1 MLASQTSVKAA
12 GLPKDSRWQDVQV
25 ASSGSRQT
33 PIHGGPGELG
43 IYNAIQSVPGPN
55 GKREVVSGTSYLQVV
70 SFDGKGPRAQ
80 GLLAF
85 SISSDPA
92 SPYSAD
98 QDRKSTRLNSSQ

>member
-33 PIHGGPGELG
+33 PIHGGPVELG

-70 SFDGKGPRAQ
+70 SVDGKGPRA
-80 GLLAF
+80 
-85 SISSDPA
+85 
-92 SPYSAD
+92 
-98 QDRKSTRLNSSQ
+98 DRKSKRLNSSPECAHRMQSPDY